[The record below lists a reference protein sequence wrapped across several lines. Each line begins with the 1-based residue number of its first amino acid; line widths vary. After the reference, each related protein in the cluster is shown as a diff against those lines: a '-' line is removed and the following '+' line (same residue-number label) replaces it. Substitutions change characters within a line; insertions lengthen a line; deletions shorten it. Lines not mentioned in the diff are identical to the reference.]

1 MVYFCIYGQLSKYVA
16 SVRCGEAPQCMNET
30 MMNGAYS
37 AHLSPVDIA
46 IAESS
51 GALDIHIG
59 VMILRRTA
67 IHLPSSYKS
76 PAGKPIISSALGTQ
90 VF

>member
-1 MVYFCIYGQLSKYVA
+1 
-16 SVRCGEAPQCMNET
+16 
-30 MMNGAYS
+30 MNGAYS

-51 GALDIHIG
+51 GAFDIHIG

-67 IHLPSSYKS
+67 IHLYLLPLRVQLVNQLYL
-76 PAGKPIISSALGTQ
+76 PPLALGFLLGIENKSKDT
-90 VF
+90 F